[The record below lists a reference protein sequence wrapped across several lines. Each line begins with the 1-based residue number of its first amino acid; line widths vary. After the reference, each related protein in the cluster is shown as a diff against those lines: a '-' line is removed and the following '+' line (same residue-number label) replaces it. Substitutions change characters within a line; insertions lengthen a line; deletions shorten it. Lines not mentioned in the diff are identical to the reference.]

1 MQTFELGKFI
11 DSIVRKHEEHASS
24 QGINLLVADDLAAR
38 ILLTGNRNKM
48 EGLMNTV
55 LKSTIENG
63 GASTISL
70 SLRQLVR
77 TPSDILLEF
86 ALEDDSKAPR
96 CIAYYRSM
104 VHARHL
110 IEEMKGKSQLL
121 SAHGRNTILKFI
133 IQCRWK
139 STHDAAGTDFRNLA
153 DKQVLVVEDNELNQG
168 VINQILR
175 TRGMTCT
182 MADNG
187 PEAIDILER
196 HHHFDIVL
204 LDMNMPR
211 MNGLETA
218 KYIRKKLKITLPI
231 IGMSSNREAATT
243 NDCSTTGINRVI
255 SKPFTADELA
265 REISSLFE
273 PTPLALPLARP
284 A

>member
-11 DSIVRKHEEHASS
+11 DSIIHKHEEHASS
-24 QGINLLVADDLAAR
+24 HGIRLRVADDLAAR
-38 ILLTGNRNKM
+38 ILLTGNRTKM
-48 EGLMNTV
+48 ERLINTV
-55 LKSTIENG
+55 LKTTIENG

-77 TPSDILLEF
+77 TASDVLLEF

-104 VHARHL
+104 VQARHL
-110 IEEMKGKSQLL
+110 IEEMNGKSQLL
-121 SAHGRNTILKFI
+121 STPGRNTTLKFI
-133 IQCRWK
+133 IQCRWQ
-139 STHDAAGTDFRNLA
+139 SIHDATSTDFRNLV

-168 VINQILR
+168 TIGQILR
-175 TRGMTCT
+175 SRGMACT

-187 PEAIDILER
+187 PEAIDLLER
-196 HHHFDIVL
+196 HRHFDVVL

-231 IGMSSNREAATT
+231 IGMSTNRETATT
-243 NDCSTTGINRVI
+243 NDCSSTGIDRVI
-255 SKPFTADELA
+255 CKPFTADQLA

-273 PTPLALPLARP
+273 SAGFELPLAHP